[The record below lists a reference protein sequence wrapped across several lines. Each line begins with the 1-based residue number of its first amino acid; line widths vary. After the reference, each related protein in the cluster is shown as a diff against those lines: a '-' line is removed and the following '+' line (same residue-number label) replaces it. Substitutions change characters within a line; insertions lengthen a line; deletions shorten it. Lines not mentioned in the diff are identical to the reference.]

1 MRERDEEMA
10 VVTEI
15 GVFGELGIEDPTKKK
30 VKATEMDALI
40 ESAIAQ
46 NRDNL

>member
-1 MRERDEEMA
+1 MNEELA

-30 VKATEMDALI
+30 LKQKDIDALI
-40 ESAIAQ
+40 EQANQ
-46 NRDNL
+46 ENLNNLK